1 MEPALMIYLF
11 IGALVVLYIKF
22 SVNIVPQ
29 SENWI
34 VERLGRYNR
43 TLAAGLHLIIPL
55 VESVRYKVSVQET
68 QLPPDPIRA
77 ITQDN
82 VQIDVRLAI
91 LYRIVDPS
99 KSRYRIEDLSTGI
112 RTVIEGTVRSLIGK
126 TDLDG
131 VQSNRKAIASEIE
144 FELEQVSNE
153 WGIKLTRV
161 EVTEVEID
169 QVTREAMQIQL
180 NAERK
185 RRGQVTTAEGDRQAA
200 QLQADADLYTAERQ
214 AEARRVL
221 ADAEAYAVKVVADA
235 ISSGG
240 QGAVDFE
247 IKKIQARA
255 VADLAVG
262 PNVKLVV
269 VPTDILSALTGGI
282 EIAKSK
288 L

>member
-1 MEPALMIYLF
+1 MIYVF
-11 IGALVVLYIKF
+11 ISALVVLYIKF
-22 SVNIVPQ
+22 AVNVVPQ

-55 VESVRYKVSVQET
+55 VESVRYKVSIQET

-82 VQIDVRLAI
+82 VQIDIRLAI
-91 LYRIVDPS
+91 LYRIIDPS
-99 KSRYRIEDLSTGI
+99 KSKYRIENLSTGI

-131 VQSNRKAIASEIE
+131 VQSNRKAIATEIE
-144 FELEQVSNE
+144 LELEQVSIE
-153 WGIKLTRV
+153 WGVKLTRV

-169 QVTREAMQIQL
+169 QATREAMQIQL

-185 RRGQVTTAEGDRQAA
+185 RRGQVTSAEGEKQAA

-214 AEARRVL
+214 AEARKIL

-235 ISSGG
+235 ISKGG
-240 QGAVDFE
+240 EAAVNFE
-247 IKKIQARA
+247 IKKIQAKA
-255 VADLAVG
+255 VGDLAVG
-262 PNVKLVV
+262 PNLKLVL

-282 EIAKSK
+282 EIAKSR

>member
-1 MEPALMIYLF
+1 MIYLF